1 MELDH
6 IVVAGE
12 TLEEAVAH
20 VEGALGV
27 AMQPGG
33 QHVRYGTH
41 NALMGLGDGL
51 YLEAIAIDPNAT
63 PQDVPRWFG
72 LDEFSGEPRVI
83 TWAAR
88 VKDLPKALENYP
100 VAGNCV
106 EMQRGDLRWRMA
118 VASDG
123 RLPLGGAFP
132 SLLEWQVTPIP
143 GDILKPSGC
152 ALQRL
157 RVQSPVKV
165 NSLPQ
170 VDAKA
175 SIQFATTPELRIE
188 AVFRTPDGEKVL
200 T

>member
-12 TLEEAVAH
+12 TLKEAVAH
-20 VEGALGV
+20 VENALGV

-51 YLEAIAIDPNAT
+51 YLEAIAVDPDAT
-63 PQDVPRWFG
+63 PQDLPRWFG
-72 LDEFSGEPRVI
+72 LDSFIGAPRII

-88 VKDLPKALENYP
+88 VKDLPASLKTHPE
-100 VAGNCV
+100 AGNHIQ
-106 EMQRGDLRWRMA
+106 MQRGGLRWLMA
-118 VASDG
+118 VAADG

-132 SLLEWQVTPIP
+132 SLLQWQVNPIP
-143 GDILKPSGC
+143 GDILAPSGC
-152 ALQRL
+152 TLKRLQIKT
-157 RVQSPVKV
+157 P
-165 NSLPQ
+165 
-170 VDAKA
+170 VDAQNLPRVEAKA
-175 SIQFATTPELRIE
+175 AIDIVSAPELCIE
-188 AVFRTPDGEKVL
+188 AVFQTPEGERVL

>member
-51 YLEAIAIDPNAT
+51 YLEAIAIDPSAT

-88 VKDLPKALENYP
+88 VKNLPKVLENYP

-118 VASDG
+118 VATDG
-123 RLPLGGAFP
+123 LLPLGGAFP

-152 ALQRL
+152 TLQRL

-165 NSLPQ
+165 NSPPK

-175 SIQFATTPELRIE
+175 SIQFATAPDLRIE
-188 AVFRTPDGEKVL
+188 AVFRSPDGEKVL